1 VGVEWR
7 RKTPVYVWLLLA
19 AGVLGL
25 LALVLRWLA
34 QRRRTTGE
42 S

>member
-1 VGVEWR
+1 VEWE

-25 LALVLRWLA
+25 LAVVLAWLA
-34 QRRRTTGE
+34 KRRRATG
-42 S
+42 